1 MQENPNF
8 TVTTVVS
15 EEKKYSKEIENH
27 WQGRDEVGR
36 QVNGMLGT
44 MFCTFPSFLP
54 LPLECLVCF
63 RFPLGN
69 EFMVLEASIAL
80 LVQGTYV
87 A

>member
-1 MQENPNF
+1 M
-8 TVTTVVS
+8 VTVVS
-15 EEKKYSKEIENH
+15 EEKKKYSKEIENH

-44 MFCTFPSFLP
+44 MFCAFPSSLP
-54 LPLECLVCF
+54 LSLECLVCF

-69 EFMVLEASIAL
+69 ELMVLDASIAL
-80 LVQGTYV
+80 LLQGTDV

>member
-15 EEKKYSKEIENH
+15 EGKKKYSKEIENH

-44 MFCTFPSFLP
+44 MFCAFSSFLP
-54 LPLECLVCF
+54 SSLECLVCF
-63 RFPLGN
+63 SFPLGN
-69 EFMVLEASIAL
+69 EFMVLEASVAL
-80 LVQGTYV
+80 LVQGT
-87 A
+87 